1 MTKNKAKNMAT
12 SKNTKPVRKMDRFLR
27 EIITTS
33 RNYEVYSMTYE
44 KSIDGLPRKG
54 AEKSE
59 WD

>member
-1 MTKNKAKNMAT
+1 MAT
-12 SKNTKPVRKMDRFLR
+12 SKNVKPVRKMDRFLR